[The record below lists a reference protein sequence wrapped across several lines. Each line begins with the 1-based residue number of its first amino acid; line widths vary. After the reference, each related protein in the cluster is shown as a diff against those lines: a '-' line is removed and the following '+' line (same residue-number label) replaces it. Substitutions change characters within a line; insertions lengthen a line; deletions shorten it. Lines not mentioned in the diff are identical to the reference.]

1 MTWGF
6 HQAITRLI
14 LEYLKISKQAF
25 LFCNFTKINNNNNNN
40 NNNDDD
46 DDDDEQQQ
54 QQHKLYLHDYNYVVK
69 VLQKL

>member
-14 LEYLKISKQAF
+14 LDYLKISKQAF

-40 NNNDDD
+40 NN

-54 QQHKLYLHDYNYVVK
+54 QQHKLYLHDYNYVVT